1 MLFRLNGFLLMAAML
16 FAGCTSE
23 QQIRKSALRYFK
35 DGNSAY
41 LHRDYQNAIWNY
53 RKAITMDSET
63 PEFHFNLGLVY
74 YELGNYPEALDAYM
88 RVAELRPG
96 LSDTYYNI
104 ALAYHRMEQSTDAD
118 RYYNRYQDML
128 SLRKAKELARKKAE
142 MKQQEQPAVAAKSR
156 REKTGGQE
164 NESDPGLHSKNPF
177 QAQVLEPSEK
187 RDRQHSELGMNQ
199 VSPEFNRPRF
209 SCKKC

>member
-1 MLFRLNGFLLMAAML
+1 
-16 FAGCTSE
+16 
-23 QQIRKSALRYFK
+23 
-35 DGNSAY
+35 
-41 LHRDYQNAIWNY
+41 
-53 RKAITMDSET
+53 MDSET

-142 MKQQEQPAVAAKSR
+142 MKQKEQPAVAADTKPVKAKTPNAVATPFPPLKLVNTGHICPMTAPEPVKATAKSGIDNCTAR
-156 REKTGGQE
+156 STGNAPLNRSE
-164 NESDPGLHSKNPF
+164 TPTKRAHLIPRVRKILVAPVDPDP
-177 QAQVLEPSEK
+177 
-187 RDRQHSELGMNQ
+187 
-199 VSPEFNRPRF
+199 
-209 SCKKC
+209 

>member
-96 LSDTYYNI
+96 LSDTYYN
-104 ALAYHRMEQSTDAD
+104 
-118 RYYNRYQDML
+118 L
-128 SLRKAKELARKKAE
+128 SLI
-142 MKQQEQPAVAAKSR
+142 
-156 REKTGGQE
+156 
-164 NESDPGLHSKNPF
+164 HI
-177 QAQVLEPSEK
+177 
-187 RDRQHSELGMNQ
+187 
-199 VSPEFNRPRF
+199 
-209 SCKKC
+209 

>member
-16 FAGCTSE
+16 FAGCTSD

-96 LSDTYYNI
+96 CLLYTSD
-104 ALAYHRMEQSTDAD
+104 AAD
-118 RYYNRYQDML
+118 
-128 SLRKAKELARKKAE
+128 
-142 MKQQEQPAVAAKSR
+142 
-156 REKTGGQE
+156 
-164 NESDPGLHSKNPF
+164 DP
-177 QAQVLEPSEK
+177 
-187 RDRQHSELGMNQ
+187 
-199 VSPEFNRPRF
+199 
-209 SCKKC
+209 

>member
-142 MKQQEQPAVAAKSR
+142 MKQQEQPAVAAETKPVKAKSPKAVVKKPVVKKMNPTLASTQ
-156 REKTGGQE
+156 KT
-164 NESDPGLHSKNPF
+164 PSKLKFSNP
-177 QAQVLEPSEK
+177 
-187 RDRQHSELGMNQ
+187 
-199 VSPEFNRPRF
+199 PRKGTG
-209 SCKKC
+209 SIPNWE

>member
-1 MLFRLNGFLLMAAML
+1 MGLMMILTFLLG
-16 FAGCTSE
+16 GCTSE
-23 QQIRKSALRYFK
+23 KETLRTALHYFK
-35 DGNSAY
+35 DGNRYYSQS
-41 LHRDYQNAIWNY
+41 DFQNSIWNFQ
-53 RKAITMDSET
+53 KAINLDSDT

-74 YELGNYPEALDAYM
+74 FELGNYPEALDAYM

-142 MKQQEQPAVAAKSR
+142 MKQQEQPAVAANTKPVKA
-156 REKTGGQE
+156 KTPKAVAKKPVVKKMSPTLASTQKI
-164 NESDPGLHSKNPF
+164 SSKLKFSNP
-177 QAQVLEPSEK
+177 
-187 RDRQHSELGMNQ
+187 
-199 VSPEFNRPRF
+199 PRKGTG
-209 SCKKC
+209 SIPNWE

>member
-1 MLFRLNGFLLMAAML
+1 MAAML

-74 YELGNYPEALDAYM
+74 FELGNYPEALDAYM

-142 MKQQEQPAVAAKSR
+142 MKQQEQPAVAADTKPV
-156 REKTGGQE
+156 KA
-164 NESDPGLHSKNPF
+164 NKPKDAYFLPNFVPL
-177 QAQVLEPSEK
+177 
-187 RDRQHSELGMNQ
+187 D
-199 VSPEFNRPRF
+199 RPRLLIHYIVSLAKPNRRF
-209 SCKKC
+209 FQMFWQNHYQ

>member
-1 MLFRLNGFLLMAAML
+1 MAAML

-142 MKQQEQPAVAAKSR
+142 MKQQEQPAVAADTKPVKAKITKSR

-164 NESDPGLHSKNPF
+164 NESDPGLHSKNPL
-177 QAQVLEPSEK
+177 QAQILEPSEK

-199 VSPEFNRPRF
+199 VSPEFN
-209 SCKKC
+209 